1 MEALA
6 DFAAAPSFAA
16 ILAFAT
22 PANIA
27 TALIA
32 VNFLAFAAF
41 GIDKARAE
49 RGAWRISEGTLLRLA
64 FFGGTPG
71 AYAGRALFRHK
82 TRKQPFC
89 ANLRSIAVLQVF
101 AAVMAL
107 GYYTYGDVLTARLL
121 ESGALD
127 RFAQDLALLG

>member
-1 MEALA
+1 MDNLAALA
-6 DFAAAPSFAA
+6 SPQNIAAAK
-16 ILAFAT
+16 AFAT

-27 TALIA
+27 TALVA
-32 VNFLAFAAF
+32 MNFLAFAAF

-49 RGAWRISEGTLLRLA
+49 AGAWRISEGTLLRLA

-89 ANLRSIAVLQVF
+89 SHLHTIAALQL
-101 AAVMAL
+101 AAGV
-107 GYYTYGDVLTARLL
+107 G
-121 ESGALD
+121 
-127 RFAQDLALLG
+127 LAVYLW

>member
-1 MEALA
+1 MDNLAALA
-6 DFAAAPSFAA
+6 SPETIAAAKALVTDPAMPGR
-16 ILAFAT
+16 LWAFVSD

-27 TALIA
+27 LTLIA
-32 VNFLAFAAF
+32 INVLAFAAF

-89 ANLRSIAVLQVF
+89 ANLHAIAVLQVI
-101 AAVMAL
+101 AAALVL
-107 GYYTYGDVLTARLL
+107 GYTRFGD
-121 ESGALD
+121 ALP
-127 RFAQDLALLG
+127 DLAALV

>member
-1 MEALA
+1 MNLP
-6 DFAAAPSFAA
+6 DLIPDPTTLAAAKA
-16 ILAFAT
+16 LVT
-22 PANIA
+22 RANIA

-82 TRKQPFC
+82 TRKQPFSDTLF
-89 ANLRSIAVLQVF
+89 AIAALQIVGGL
-101 AAVMAL
+101 AL
-107 GYYTYGDVLTARLL
+107 GLWFWGLPAPVERMIVGL
-121 ESGALD
+121 S
-127 RFAQDLALLG
+127 